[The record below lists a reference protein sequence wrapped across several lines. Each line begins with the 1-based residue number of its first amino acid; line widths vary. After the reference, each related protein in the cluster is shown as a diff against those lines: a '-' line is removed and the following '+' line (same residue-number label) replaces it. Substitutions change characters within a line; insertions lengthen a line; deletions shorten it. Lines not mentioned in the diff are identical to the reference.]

1 MDKTKATPET
11 IIHKI
16 TSLEKSGFPVGQP
29 LLPIRGKSMDLI
41 VFRMTTAITAAA
53 RTVAGTGSGVVAAD
67 VLDTLLLVFAV
78 GLCD

>member
-1 MDKTKATPET
+1 M
-11 IIHKI
+11 
-16 TSLEKSGFPVGQP
+16 
-29 LLPIRGKSMDLI
+29 PIRGKSMDLI